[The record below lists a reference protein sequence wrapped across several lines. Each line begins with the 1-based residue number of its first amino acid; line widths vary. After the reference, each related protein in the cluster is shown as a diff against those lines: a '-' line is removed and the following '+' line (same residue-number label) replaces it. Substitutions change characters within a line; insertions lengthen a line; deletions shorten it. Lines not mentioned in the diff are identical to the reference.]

1 MDIEHMG
8 TQPPW
13 TVLLIGGASGVGKS
27 TLAREIA
34 QRYGC
39 PWLQVDDF
47 RLTLQWFT
55 RPEEQPAL
63 HFFLATKDVWNQSP
77 ERLCEALIEVGRVV
91 SRSLEIVLAHH
102 LATRQPIVLEGDG
115 ILPELTT
122 CPDFHGEVAG
132 DQVRALFL
140 IEPDEE
146 AILANL
152 LERGRGFEAFEP
164 RQQRNQARQNWLY
177 GQWLAQEAEHHGLP
191 VLPVRPW
198 STLATRSMEYVSP
211 GSVRGQAL

>member
-1 MDIEHMG
+1 MHVERMDR
-8 TQPPW
+8 QPPW
-13 TVLLIGGASGVGKS
+13 TILLIGGASGVGKS

-55 RPEEQPAL
+55 KPEEQSAL
-63 HFFLATKDVWNQSP
+63 HFFLATKDVWNQPP
-77 ERLCEALIEVGRVV
+77 ERLCEALIEVGRLV
-91 SRSLEIVLAHH
+91 SKSIEIVLTHH
-102 LATRQPIVLEGDG
+102 MATRQPIVLEGDG
-115 ILPELTT
+115 ILPELAMRQE
-122 CPDFHGEVAG
+122 FHGEEAG

-140 IEPDEE
+140 TEPDEE
-146 AILANL
+146 AILANM

-164 RQQRNQARQNWLY
+164 RQQRNQVCQNWLY
-177 GQWLAQEAEHHGLP
+177 GQWLAREAERHGLP

-198 STLATRSMEYVSP
+198 ETLLSRAL
-211 GSVRGQAL
+211 VRIEP

>member
-1 MDIEHMG
+1 MHSEDVDK
-8 TQPPW
+8 QSPW
-13 TVLLIGGASGVGKS
+13 TILLIGGASGVGKS
-27 TLAREIA
+27 TLAREVA

-39 PWLQVDDF
+39 SWLQVDDF

-63 HFFLATKDVWNQSP
+63 HFFLATKDVWDQPP
-77 ERLCEALIEVGRVV
+77 EMLCEALIEVGRVV
-91 SRSLEIVLAHH
+91 SKSIEIVLAHH

-115 ILPELTT
+115 ILPELATRL
-122 CPDFHGEVAG
+122 DFHGVAAG

-140 IEPDEE
+140 TEPDEE
-146 AILANL
+146 AILANM
-152 LERGRGFEAFEP
+152 LERGRGFEASEP

-177 GQWLAQEAEHHGLP
+177 GQWLAREAEHHGLP

-198 STLATRSMEYVSP
+198 ETLLRRVDSLLAYAATTDPTE
-211 GSVRGQAL
+211 